1 MTDVEAGSI
10 GALALDVLRTQ
21 FAAMQSH
28 APGAR
33 EGADPEEVHDMR
45 VSIRR
50 LRAALRAFDD
60 VLPDGWENVSP
71 ELKWLGTSL
80 SAVRDL
86 DVQLEQLQ
94 TWKASLPQTDQA
106 LMDRLVALLTE
117 QRQQARESLVRSL
130 ESARY
135 AALINKAQAL
145 LDAPPSPGAA
155 EQLLIRAPRL
165 IGRSYRKL
173 RKRGDAL
180 DSQSKAEDL
189 HRLRIQA
196 KRLRYLVEFVGG
208 PYGQAG
214 QRLVRRLTR
223 LQDVLGSH
231 QDAQV
236 ATAAL
241 RALLSDRRDNLEP
254 ELAWLMGEIAE
265 RYATN
270 AADMRKQ
277 FGKAYRG
284 VVGKRW
290 RRLRKVMRTALTPPP
305 KAPQAP
311 QAPRVSLAE
320 LADLAIPE
328 PEAP

>member
-1 MTDVEAGSI
+1 MTAVEPGSI
-10 GALALDVLRTQ
+10 GATAQEVLRTQ

-60 VLPDGWENVSP
+60 VLPDSWESVSP

-86 DVQLEQLQ
+86 DVQLDQLR
-94 TWKASLPQTDQA
+94 TWKATLSKAEQAPMDQ
-106 LMDRLVALLTE
+106 LLELLAE
-117 QRQQARESLVRSL
+117 QRQQARESLLLSL
-130 ESARY
+130 DSARY
-135 AALINKAQAL
+135 AALTNEAQAL
-145 LDAPPSPGAA
+145 LEAAPPAAAA
-155 EQLLIRAPRL
+155 EPLAIRGPRL
-165 IGRSYRKL
+165 IERSYRKL
-173 RKRGDAL
+173 RKRGDPL
-180 DSQSKAEDL
+180 DSQSRAEDL
-189 HRLRIQA
+189 HKLRIQA

-208 PYGQAG
+208 AYGQAG
-214 QRLVRRLTR
+214 QRLVRQLTR

-241 RALLSDRRDNLEP
+241 RALLTERRDSLEP
-254 ELAWLMGEIAE
+254 ELGWVMGEIAE

-277 FGKAYRG
+277 FGKTYRG

-290 RRLRKVMRTALTPPP
+290 RRLRKVMQAVPPP
-305 KAPQAP
+305 PPLAT
-311 QAPRVSLAE
+311 RVSLAE
-320 LADLAIPE
+320 LVDLATAAPE
-328 PEAP
+328 SP